1 MAQGLRV
8 AGTVE
13 INAIDAAPN
22 GKCTAYLK
30 RKSHE
35 MFGKLGEPDE
45 TWMGHRP
52 TMPDSLPVIGYSPK
66 SDRVVFAF
74 GHQHIGLT
82 LGGITGK
89 IVTNLAQGKPAQLD
103 VSDFAPQRFF

>member
-1 MAQGLRV
+1 
-8 AGTVE
+8 
-13 INAIDAAPN
+13 
-22 GKCTAYLK
+22 
-30 RKSHE
+30 